1 MTTPLT
7 PQQIADCHLLLDLQ
21 TDPKRAAIV
30 IAANIGITEEEA
42 KRFVKLRRWPDAVPV
57 QQSLFGE
64 DVI

>member
-1 MTTPLT
+1 MTPLT
-7 PQQIADCHLLLDLQ
+7 PQQIADCHLLLELQ

-30 IAANIGITEEEA
+30 IAANIGVTLDEA
-42 KRFVKLRRWPDAVPV
+42 KQFVKLRRWPDAQPV